1 MTDMSADREMSAI
14 DPIYLEYTKGVIRT
28 LADTEF
34 YQFFMDWIS
43 TSDNEFQFSNRRVEK
58 IVDIKWVEAM
68 EEALPALQNIIATPR
83 NVLFE
88 EELTVNIA
96 HAKKCEPASVRHLSQ
111 HGSLVDEFDEDA
123 GDVRP
128 NKLMQKFRDETLEI
142 YENRLVITV
151 LENAHRFVQIRYDA
165 LSSALSDEYGA
176 KLKLKSDMEGM
187 TEHVRMDMFL
197 HIKEKDDILST
208 DNKHRDIFERISR
221 LHRVLT
227 VFINSPFAQSLIKA
241 TRIKGTIVKTNVLKK
256 NPNYKA
262 IVKLYEFLHSYADVG
277 YGMKVIEQNPEINET
292 FQKDIYHGVMFNY
305 IILKNYL
312 EDEKGRAIS
321 TEEPAKR
328 TEFKPKFIK
337 EIIEELTD
345 NYDLPD
351 VEIRKVLIEELTK
364 AQLMKEEAEERRR
377 LVEERAQRKREEA
390 ERLREEKRAERERLR
405 QEKLAEQERIR
416 MEKEAE
422 RARLEVERLE
432 RDLEDNIR
440 GNMFRHEL
448 DHLANRLG
456 SHLIAREEEMARQ
469 QAAVS
474 KQDFADAVQVLEE
487 QERLRAEQEER
498 ERIRREEERA
508 RELWEKRQEE
518 LRLAAEEEAR
528 RAAERARKEEERR
541 AAEEQQRAEDRVVI
555 AAQIAELNTFRQMIE
570 RNSRLRQNKNGG
582 ERR

>member
-1 MTDMSADREMSAI
+1 MADTSNGQEMSMI
-14 DPIYLEYTKGVIRT
+14 DSVYQEYTKSVIHT
-28 LADTEF
+28 LASTEF
-34 YQFFMDWIS
+34 YRFFMEQLS
-43 TSDNEFQFSNRRVEK
+43 TADNEFQFSNRRVEK
-58 IVDIKWVEAM
+58 IVDIKWVDAL

-111 HGSLVDEFDEDA
+111 HGALVDEFDIDT

-128 NKLMQKFRDETLEI
+128 NKLMQKFRDDTLEL
-142 YENRLVITV
+142 YENRLVITA
-151 LENAHRFVQIRYDA
+151 LEQAFHFVQIRYDA
-165 LSSALSDEYGA
+165 LTSAMSDEFGA
-176 KLKLKSDMEGM
+176 KLKLASNMEGL
-187 TEHVRMDMFL
+187 TEHVHMDMFL

-208 DNKHRDIFERISR
+208 DSKHRGVFERIAR
-221 LHRVLT
+221 LNRVLS
-227 VFINSPFAQSLIKA
+227 VFMNSPFAMSLAKA
-241 TRIKGTIVKTNVLKK
+241 TRIKGAIVKTNVLKK

-262 IVKLYEFLHSYADVG
+262 VVKLYEFLHSYHDVG
-277 YGMKVIEQNPEINET
+277 YGIKIIEQSPEINDQFER
-292 FQKDIYHGVMFNY
+292 DIYHGVMFNY
-305 IILKNYL
+305 IVLKNYL
-312 EDEKGRAIS
+312 EDEKSRELSVEAP
-321 TEEPAKR
+321 TKKTAL
-328 TEFKPKFIK
+328 KPKFIK

-345 NYDLPD
+345 DYDLPD

-440 GNMFRHEL
+440 GKMFRHEL

-456 SHLIAREEEMARQ
+456 AHLVAREDEKERLL
-469 QAAVS
+469 AAAAT
-474 KQDFADAVQVLEE
+474 QDFADAVQIMEE
-487 QERLRAEQEER
+487 QERLRAEAAER

-518 LRLAAEEEAR
+518 LRRAAEEEAR
-528 RAAERARKEEERR
+528 REAERARREEERR
-541 AAEEQQRAEDRVVI
+541 AAEELQRAEDRKI
-555 AAQIAELNTFRQMIE
+555 LAAQLAELDAFRHMIDS
-570 RNSRLRQNKNGG
+570 NLQLRQTRNGG
-582 ERR
+582 GRR

>member
-1 MTDMSADREMSAI
+1 
-14 DPIYLEYTKGVIRT
+14 
-28 LADTEF
+28 
-34 YQFFMDWIS
+34 
-43 TSDNEFQFSNRRVEK
+43 
-58 IVDIKWVEAM
+58 
-68 EEALPALQNIIATPR
+68 
-83 NVLFE
+83 
-88 EELTVNIA
+88 
-96 HAKKCEPASVRHLSQ
+96 
-111 HGSLVDEFDEDA
+111 
-123 GDVRP
+123 
-128 NKLMQKFRDETLEI
+128 
-142 YENRLVITV
+142 
-151 LENAHRFVQIRYDA
+151 
-165 LSSALSDEYGA
+165 
-176 KLKLKSDMEGM
+176 
-187 TEHVRMDMFL
+187 
-197 HIKEKDDILST
+197 
-208 DNKHRDIFERISR
+208 
-221 LHRVLT
+221 
-227 VFINSPFAQSLIKA
+227 
-241 TRIKGTIVKTNVLKK
+241 
-256 NPNYKA
+256 
-262 IVKLYEFLHSYADVG
+262 
-277 YGMKVIEQNPEINET
+277 
-292 FQKDIYHGVMFNY
+292 
-305 IILKNYL
+305 
-312 EDEKGRAIS
+312 
-321 TEEPAKR
+321 
-328 TEFKPKFIK
+328 
-337 EIIEELTD
+337 
-345 NYDLPD
+345 
-351 VEIRKVLIEELTK
+351 
-364 AQLMKEEAEERRR
+364 
-377 LVEERAQRKREEA
+377 
-390 ERLREEKRAERERLR
+390 
-405 QEKLAEQERIR
+405 

>member
-1 MTDMSADREMSAI
+1 MTDMSADREMSTI

-34 YQFFMDWIS
+34 YQFFMDRIS
-43 TSDNEFQFSNRRVEK
+43 SADNEFQFSNRRVEK

-68 EEALPALQNIIATPR
+68 EDALPALQNIIATPR

-88 EELTVNIA
+88 EEVTVNIA
-96 HAKKCEPASVRHLSQ
+96 HAKKCEPSAVRHLSQ
-111 HGSLVDEFDEDA
+111 HGSLVDEFDEEA

-151 LENAHRFVQIRYDA
+151 LENAHHFVQIRYDA
-165 LSSALSDEYGA
+165 LTGALSDEYGA
-176 KLKLKSDMEGM
+176 KLKLRSDMEGM
-187 TEHVRMDMFL
+187 TERVHLDMFL
-197 HIKEKDDILST
+197 HIKENDDILST

-227 VFINSPFAQSLIKA
+227 VFINSPFAQSLLKA

-312 EDEKGRAIS
+312 EDEKSRAIS
-321 TEEPAKR
+321 SEEPAKR

-456 SHLIAREEEMARQ
+456 SHLIAREEEMAHQ
-469 QAAVS
+469 QETAA
-474 KQDFADAVQVLEE
+474 KQDFADAVQILEE

-541 AAEEQQRAEDRVVI
+541 AAEEKQRAEDRMVI
-555 AAQIAELNTFRQMIE
+555 AAQIAELNAFRQMVE
-570 RNSRLRQNKNGG
+570 RNSRLRQTRNGG